1 MGEYTMHTLNFELC
15 LSKRL
20 GTALALFGLLV
31 GRGAHAE
38 PLHVWSEAPTVPATT
53 AWTEAHLARERQLI
67 DKLVDPATPRTV
79 EGTFALFDAA
89 VAELDIAGAQ
99 VSLMKNAHADRAI
112 RDAAQ
117 GLVQKVSE
125 AEHALGLNPDVY
137 RAIVAIDLK
146 DADPPTR
153 HAIERT
159 LLEYRLAGADRDE
172 PTRKQ
177 LRELLDAATARGLEF
192 DRNIR
197 ESVLT
202 VDAAGP
208 GELAG
213 LPADFIAAHAPDK
226 DGHVRL
232 TTDFPDYSAVMN
244 FARDAD
250 LRHRMYV
257 AYQNRAYPQNEKT
270 LHELLVLR
278 RKIANLLGYPGWP
291 DMSLT
296 NKMMATTAR
305 LNAFID
311 SVDQATRA
319 TAQREYGQLLAF
331 AREDQPSLESIS
343 IADRLY
349 WFGAYS
355 RKHYAFDAQEVRPYF
370 PYAQVEKGILAAT
383 GRLFRV
389 RFEAAKDA
397 AVWDPA
403 VSAWDVYDEDA
414 ASPRVNQRI
423 GRIYLDMHPR
433 EGKDKWFNS
442 STLVPGIAGRQLPEG
457 RLLCNFPGGKTG
469 EPGLMLFSDVV
480 TFFHE
485 LGHLMHGILG
495 GQVRWASISGVAT
508 ERDFVEA
515 PSQMLEEFFHD
526 PALLQSFAR
535 HYQSGEVL
543 PAATIERM
551 NRADAFGRAI
561 VWRRQLSLSA
571 LSYGIYAADPSTVD
585 FAQVDRDTTVRY
597 MPLSPVDGLHACD
610 SFGHLVG
617 YSSNY
622 YTYVID
628 KVIAEDLFHHF
639 DRTKLVDGPA
649 ALKYR
654 HAVLEP
660 GGSKPANELIAD
672 FLGRPYDFKAFQE
685 WLGEEFRAPAAAK

>member
-1 MGEYTMHTLNFELC
+1 MHTLDCEVR
-15 LSKRL
+15 SSI
-20 GTALALFGLLV
+20 GTGLVVACLALLV
-31 GRGAHAE
+31 SQGARAD
-38 PLHVWSEAPTVPATT
+38 PLHVWSEAPTVKATR
-53 AWTEAHLARERQLI
+53 AWTEAHLAREKQLI

-79 EGTFALFDAA
+79 DGVFALFDAA
-89 VAELDIAGAQ
+89 AAELDIAGSQ

-117 GLVQKVSE
+117 ALVQQVSE

-137 RAIVAIDLK
+137 RAIAAIDLK
-146 DADPPTR
+146 DADPATR
-153 HAIERT
+153 QAVERT

-172 PTRKQ
+172 TTRKQ
-177 LRELLDAATARGLEF
+177 LRELLDSATARGLEF

-197 ESVLT
+197 ESVLD

-208 GELAG
+208 GGLAG
-213 LPADFIAAHAPDK
+213 LPVDFIAAHAPDK
-226 DGHVRL
+226 DGHLRL

-257 AYQNRAYPQNEKT
+257 AYLNRAYPQNEKT
-270 LHELLVLR
+270 LRELLALR
-278 RKIANLLGYPGWP
+278 RKIAKLLGYPDWP
-291 DMSLT
+291 QMSLS
-296 NKMMATTAR
+296 NKMMATTVR

-311 SVDQATRA
+311 SVDQSTRT
-319 TAQREYGQLLAF
+319 TAQREYEQLLEF
-331 AREDQPSLESIS
+331 AREDQPGLASIS
-343 IADRLY
+343 VADRLY

-389 RFEAAKDA
+389 RFDAAKDA

-414 ASPRVNQRI
+414 SSPRVHQRI

-442 STLVPGIAGRQLPEG
+442 NTLVPGIAGKQLPEG
-457 RLLCNFPGGKTG
+457 RLLCNFPGGKAG

-485 LGHLMHGILG
+485 LGHLMHAILG

-543 PAATIERM
+543 PTATIERM

-571 LSYGIYAADPSTVD
+571 LSYGIYASDPSTVD
-585 FAQVDRDTTVRY
+585 FAQVDRDATVRY
-597 MPLSPVDGLHACD
+597 LPLSPVDGVHQCD

-622 YTYVID
+622 YTYVLD
-628 KVIAEDLFHHF
+628 KVIAEDFFHQF
-639 DRTKLVDGPA
+639 DRAKLVDGPA
-649 ALKYR
+649 ALRYR

-660 GGSKPANELIAD
+660 GGSKPADALIAD

-685 WLGEEFRAPAAAK
+685 WLGEEFR